1 MILIVF
7 RRYYAQQ
14 STCVVGASAAFL
26 SVYHTVGNCN
36 PTTKQIY
43 SCAGRC
49 VCVCVCVCVWMW
61 NILCQH
67 RVDRLEA
74 VVGVIAD
81 LFDGEARVSS
91 IDVSVLKLEM

>member
-36 PTTKQIY
+36 PTTKQTS

-49 VCVCVCVCVWMW
+49 VCMGVCVWIW

-74 VVGVIAD
+74 VVGAIAD

>member
-1 MILIVF
+1 MSWEHRQLS
-7 RRYYAQQ
+7 YQ
-14 STCVVGASAAFL
+14 STTRWATATPRRSKPTAALVG
-26 SVYHTVGNCN
+26 
-36 PTTKQIY
+36 
-43 SCAGRC
+43 
-49 VCVCVCVCVWMW
+49 VCVWVCVWIW